1 MTEQEYE
8 IKQQL
13 AIQDAK
19 FAVFMEELKQQRE
32 DMRRAREKH
41 DADMRHLHER
51 RDAMQA
57 KHDADMRHLHER
69 QDAMQ
74 VKHDAEMQ
82 EMNKK
87 IDDNF
92 KTLSNQIHNNFVQTM
107 IGVGAIM
114 AAIGG
119 IIIAALK

>member
-1 MTEQEYE
+1 MTEQENE

-32 DMRRAREKH
+32 DMRRARE
-41 DADMRHLHER
+41 
-51 RDAMQA
+51 

>member
-1 MTEQEYE
+1 MTEQEHE

-32 DMRRAREKH
+32 DIRRAQE
-41 DADMRHLHER
+41 
-51 RDAMQA
+51 

-74 VKHDAEMQ
+74 AKHDADMH
-82 EMNKK
+82 EMNERFYGK
-87 IDDNF
+87 IDE
-92 KTLSNQIHNNFVQTM
+92 LSKQIHNNFVQTM